1 MSAELLLFI
10 GLVVLLTLFQAAMA
24 QPVRGAVT
32 MYQVTDRP
40 SWLIGG
46 VLAIGIA
53 VWRPWFTTSWWKV
66 LIAAPVLSLVM
77 ASVAQLFIERA
88 LSFGAEDSSA
98 RRAAKALSSLIVLSL
113 LFLGFRACG

>member
-24 QPVRGAVT
+24 HPVRSSAT
-32 MYQVTDRP
+32 MYQLMDRP

-53 VWRPWFTTSWWKV
+53 AWRPWFTTSWWKV

-77 ASVAQLFIERA
+77 ASVAQLFVERA
-88 LSFGAEDSSA
+88 LSFSAEESPA
-98 RRAAKALSSLIVLSL
+98 RRVAKAFSSLIALSL
-113 LFLGFRACG
+113 LFFGFRACG